1 MSECPPKKT
10 EAELEA
16 DVDYMLDTIMADIKS
31 GKLPMSVAEVNM
43 RVREI
48 LKKRGMWVSNEEKK
62 GGARKRTRR
71 NKSKK
76 SRSTNTRRR
85 SKKTRTRRV

>member
-16 DVDYMLDTIMADIKS
+16 DVDYMIDVIYEEITS
-31 GKLPMSVAEVNM
+31 GKLPMSTDEVNR

-48 LKKRGMWVSNEEKK
+48 LTKRGMIK
-62 GGARKRTRR
+62 GGSRTRSKKSRR
-71 NKSKK
+71 NKKSKK
-76 SRSTNTRRR
+76 STRRR
-85 SKKTRTRRV
+85 RR